1 MQIDLLIFDCD
12 GVLINS
18 EPIASRTLAKALRD
32 AGADITTEQA
42 LVRFTGNSESII
54 RRMCIDELGIE
65 NLDAVFEA
73 WHLDIYPEF
82 ARSLEPMPGMDKFV
96 RSLPH
101 RKCVAS
107 NSSAERLSKS
117 LGLLDLWHAF
127 APSVFSAEMVARP
140 KPAPDLFS
148 FCAESFSV
156 DPANC
161 VVIDDSAHGI
171 TGARAA
177 GMKAIGFVDPAD
189 PRPGRAGILKEAGAV
204 LVATGAEEL
213 EQALLSLEAT
223 QALEV

>member
-32 AGADITTEQA
+32 AGATITTEEA
-42 LVRFTGNSESII
+42 LLRFTGNSESVI
-54 RRMCIDELGIE
+54 RRMCTEDYGVED
-65 NLDAVFEA
+65 LDTVFA
-73 WHLDIYPEF
+73 NWHRDIFPEF
-82 ARSLEPMPGMDKFV
+82 ARSLEAMPGIDRLV

-107 NSSAERLSKS
+107 NSTSDRLSKS

-127 APSVFSAEMVARP
+127 APSVFSADQVARP
-140 KPAPDLFS
+140 KPAPDLFH
-148 FCAESFSV
+148 FCAERFSV
-156 DPANC
+156 DPAKC

-177 GMKAIGFVDPAD
+177 GMSAIGFVDPAD
-189 PRPGRAGILKEAGAV
+189 PRPGRARILKEAGAV

-213 EQALLSLEAT
+213 EKALVSLQAT
-223 QALEV
+223 QAVEV

>member
-12 GVLINS
+12 GVLIDS
-18 EPIASRTLAKALRD
+18 EPVASRTLAKALCD
-32 AGADITTEQA
+32 AGASVTAEEV
-42 LVRFTGNSESII
+42 LLRFTGNSASAI
-54 RRMCIDELGIE
+54 RRICIEEYGIE

-82 ARSLEPMPGMDKFV
+82 ARSLKAMPGMEALV

-107 NSSAERLSKS
+107 NSSTDRLSKS

-127 APSVFSAEMVARP
+127 APSIFSADMVARP
-140 KPAPDLFS
+140 KPAPDLFH
-148 FCAESFSV
+148 FCAETFSV
-156 DPANC
+156 DPARC

-177 GMKAIGFVDPAD
+177 GMVAIGFVDPAD
-189 PRPGRAGILKEAGAV
+189 PRPGRARILAEAGAAF
-204 LVATGAEEL
+204 VATGAAELAEALAEL
-213 EQALLSLEAT
+213 ETTEKLPA
-223 QALEV
+223 